1 MVAAHNDVRC
11 GYARGTLWSRGLE
24 EWSMLTQ
31 MLRWLGHRFVGRA
44 WPAKEFR
51 ADQMDGGWQ
60 TEYRHIG
67 GPERPVPVRASQ
79 LFYR

>member
-1 MVAAHNDVRC
+1 
-11 GYARGTLWSRGLE
+11 
-24 EWSMLTQ
+24 MLTNI
-31 MLRWLGHRFVGRA
+31 MRWLGLRFVGRE

-60 TEYRHIG
+60 TEYRRIG
-67 GPERPVPVRASQ
+67 GPERPVPVQASQ

>member
-1 MVAAHNDVRC
+1 MAHNDVRC
-11 GYARGTLWSRGLE
+11 VYACGTLWSRGSE

-31 MLRWLGHRFVGRA
+31 VLRWLGHRFVGREL
-44 WPAKEFR
+44 PAKEFR
-51 ADQMDGGWQ
+51 ADQMDGGYQ

-67 GPERPVPVRASQ
+67 GSERPVPVRASQ